1 MNVPLCDISHP
12 NPVAVAQGIFEEE
25 SKDGNIKRR
34 SVAMKILLTAI
45 NAKYIHSNLA
55 VYSLKASAGIYEDQV
70 ELAEYTINH
79 QMDEIFAGIYRRKP
93 ELLLMSCY
101 IWNRREVTETAASLK
116 KVLPNLKI
124 WAGGPEVTYDAE
136 HFLRQN
142 PAFDGVMIGEG
153 EQTFYRLLDYYI
165 GKNGTLEQ
173 IPGIAFRESA
183 RVRQEE
189 AAGVSDVGEQ
199 ETGDGSA
206 FQSTLPLIPTRNLDH
221 LPFVYQDLQK
231 FENRILYYETSRGCP
246 FSCSYCL
253 SSVDKRVRYRSMEL
267 VKKELLYF
275 LSRNVKQVKFVD
287 RTFNCKHDH
296 AMAIWKYINEHDN
309 GVTNF
314 HFEISADLLREEEL
328 QEMSTMRPG
337 LIQLEIGVQSTNP
350 DTIKA
355 IHRTMDFE
363 KLKGIVDRIHSFGNI
378 HQHLD
383 LIAGLPYEDYDS
395 FRHSFNDVYAL
406 KPQQLQL
413 GFLKVL
419 KGSHMMEMCREY
431 GIVYKTQ
438 EPYEVLSTKWL
449 DYDHVLKLKT
459 VENMVEVYYNS
470 GQFQNTL
477 EYLEKFFPDAF
488 SIYERLGS
496 FYMEKGYG
504 DVSHTRMRRYEILL
518 EFLEDVPEISMDQ
531 VKDQMV
537 YDLYLRENL
546 KSRPGFARDQK
557 PFERQVWDFRKR
569 EKVAKN
575 AHVEVF
581 ADGTVLLFN
590 YADRD
595 PLTNNAH
602 VTDVTKDVFENL
614 NRD

>member
-1 MNVPLCDISHP
+1 
-12 NPVAVAQGIFEEE
+12 
-25 SKDGNIKRR
+25 
-34 SVAMKILLTAI
+34 MKILLVAC

-55 VYSLKASAGIYEDQV
+55 VYDLQAYASDYADHIVLK
-70 ELAEYTINH
+70 EYTIN
-79 QMDEIFAGIYRRKP
+79 QQKDDIMRDIYLEHP
-93 ELLLMSCY
+93 DVVCVSCY
-101 IWNRREVTETAASLK
+101 IWNLSFVKELMADLIK
-116 KVLPNLKI
+116 ILPGADF
-124 WAGGPEVTYDAE
+124 WAGGPEVSYDAE
-136 HFLRQN
+136 KFLTEN
-142 PAFDGVMIGEG
+142 SEFKGVMVGEG
-153 EQTFYRLLDYYI
+153 EETFKELAGHYVE
-165 GKNGTLEQ
+165 KN
-173 IPGIAFRESA
+173 P
-183 RVRQEE
+183 
-189 AAGVSDVGEQ
+189 
-199 ETGDGSA
+199 
-206 FQSTLPLIPTRNLDH
+206 
-221 LPFVYQDLQK
+221 QDLKDMTGICYRDGDQIIHNGWRQIMDLSSIPFIYK
-231 FENRILYYETSRGCP
+231 DLSEFKNRIIYYESSRGCP

-253 SSVDKRVRYRSMEL
+253 SSIDKKLRFRDTET
-267 VKKELLYF
+267 VKKELQF
-275 LSRNVKQVKFVD
+275 FIDNKVPQVKFVD

-477 EYLEKFFPDAF
+477 EYLENFFPDAF

-557 PFERQVWDFRKR
+557 PFERQIWDFRKR

>member
-1 MNVPLCDISHP
+1 
-12 NPVAVAQGIFEEE
+12 
-25 SKDGNIKRR
+25 
-34 SVAMKILLTAI
+34 MKILLVAC

-55 VYSLKASAGIYEDQV
+55 VYDLQAYASDYADHIVLK
-70 ELAEYTINH
+70 EYTIN
-79 QMDEIFAGIYRRKP
+79 QQKDDIMRDIYLEHP
-93 ELLLMSCY
+93 DVVCVSCY
-101 IWNRREVTETAASLK
+101 IWNLSFVKELMADLIK
-116 KVLPNLKI
+116 ILPGADF
-124 WAGGPEVTYDAE
+124 WAGGPEVSYDAE
-136 HFLRQN
+136 KFLTEN
-142 PAFDGVMIGEG
+142 SEFKGVMVGEG
-153 EQTFYRLLDYYI
+153 EETFKELAGYYVE
-165 GKNGTLEQ
+165 KN
-173 IPGIAFRESA
+173 P
-183 RVRQEE
+183 
-189 AAGVSDVGEQ
+189 
-199 ETGDGSA
+199 
-206 FQSTLPLIPTRNLDH
+206 
-221 LPFVYQDLQK
+221 QDLKNMTGICYRDGDQIIHNGWRQIMDLSSIPFIYK
-231 FENRILYYETSRGCP
+231 DLSEFKNRIIYYESSRGCP

-253 SSVDKRVRYRSMEL
+253 SSIDKKLRFRDTET
-267 VKKELLYF
+267 VKKELQF
-275 LSRNVKQVKFVD
+275 FIENKVPQVKFVD

-363 KLKGIVDRIHSFGNI
+363 KLKGIVDRIHGFGNI

-395 FRHSFNDVYAL
+395 FRNSFNDVYAL

-504 DVSHTRMRRYEILL
+504 DISHTRMRRYDILL
-518 EFLEDVPEISMDQ
+518 EFLEDMPEISVDQ

>member
-1 MNVPLCDISHP
+1 
-12 NPVAVAQGIFEEE
+12 
-25 SKDGNIKRR
+25 
-34 SVAMKILLTAI
+34 MKILLVAC

-55 VYSLKASAGIYEDQV
+55 VYDLQAYASDYADHIVLK
-70 ELAEYTINH
+70 EYTIN
-79 QMDEIFAGIYRRKP
+79 QQKDDIMRDIYLEHP
-93 ELLLMSCY
+93 DVVCVSCY
-101 IWNRREVTETAASLK
+101 IWNLSFVKELMEDLIK
-116 KVLPNLKI
+116 ILPGADF
-124 WAGGPEVTYDAE
+124 WAGGPEVSYDAE
-136 HFLRQN
+136 KFLTEN
-142 PAFDGVMIGEG
+142 SEFKGVMVGEG
-153 EQTFYRLLDYYI
+153 EETFKELAGYYVE
-165 GKNGTLEQ
+165 KN
-173 IPGIAFRESA
+173 P
-183 RVRQEE
+183 
-189 AAGVSDVGEQ
+189 
-199 ETGDGSA
+199 
-206 FQSTLPLIPTRNLDH
+206 
-221 LPFVYQDLQK
+221 QDLKDMTGICYRDGDQIIHNGWRQIMDLSSIPFIYK
-231 FENRILYYETSRGCP
+231 DLSEFKNRIIYYESSRGCP

-253 SSVDKRVRYRSMEL
+253 SSIDKKLRFRDTET
-267 VKKELLYF
+267 VKKELQF
-275 LSRNVKQVKFVD
+275 FIDNKVPQVKFVD

-419 KGSHMMEMCREY
+419 KGSHMMEMCKEY

-477 EYLEKFFPDAF
+477 EYLENFFQDAF

-518 EFLEDVPEISMDQ
+518 EFLEDVPEISVDQ

-537 YDLYLRENL
+537 YDFYLRENL

-557 PFERQVWDFRKR
+557 PFERQIWDFRKR

-581 ADGTVLLFN
+581 ADGKVLLFD